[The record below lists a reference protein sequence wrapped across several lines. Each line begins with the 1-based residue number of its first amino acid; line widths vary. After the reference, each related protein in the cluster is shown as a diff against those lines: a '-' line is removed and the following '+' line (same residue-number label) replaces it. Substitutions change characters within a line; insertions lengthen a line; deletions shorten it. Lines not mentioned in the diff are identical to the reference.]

1 MSSYYVLTSFCTGS
15 TKGNTAAIKVLLL
28 FLADLFI
35 GFLVEKCTAWQKISL
50 IGNYRFQK

>member
-1 MSSYYVLTSFCTGS
+1 MSSYYVLMSFCTGS